1 MFFRFHSLA
10 SADVGSAL
18 ADRLFVALHG
28 DTITGSLNTRRVKR
42 TPHGL
47 IIVMVLAAMA
57 GCGQKH
63 DMPVRTGQFSVKQLK
78 IGYFPNV
85 THAQAVL
92 GLGQGD
98 FTNAFPAVEI
108 IPRQFNAGPELITAL
123 NAGEVDIAYVGPG
136 PAINSFMKSRGKS
149 IRVIAGA
156 AANGVV
162 IVARKGAGITSLAD
176 LAGKNLATPQLGN
189 TQDISAKHYLRDVL
203 HVSTDNVQVTPNAQL
218 LAGFDRGRL
227 DAAWVPEPWGSRLLA
242 TGNVTLIGEE
252 KDLWPQQRFVLT
264 VVVTTPSFLQD
275 HPDVV
280 EKFLAVHEQLTQ
292 QLQNR
297 PAEQSAKALADSLAS
312 LTGEKIPPAIVR
324 QALGR
329 TQFTD
334 DPLPATFTAMAQWSY
349 QLQFIDT
356 KPNLD
361 GLFATD
367 VLRKITAL
375 PPTTR
380 P

>member
-1 MFFRFHSLA
+1 M
-10 SADVGSAL
+10 
-18 ADRLFVALHG
+18 
-28 DTITGSLNTRRVKR
+28 
-42 TPHGL
+42 
-47 IIVMVLAAMA
+47 
-57 GCGQKH
+57 
-63 DMPVRTGQFSVKQLK
+63 KQLK
-78 IGYFPNV
+78 IGYFPNI

-98 FTNAFPAVEI
+98 FKNAFPTVEI
-108 IPRQFNAGPELITAL
+108 VPRQFNAGPELIAAL

-136 PAINSFMKSRGKS
+136 PAINSFIKSRGKS

-156 AANGVV
+156 AANGVA
-162 IVARKGAGITSLAD
+162 IVARNGSGITSLAD
-176 LAGKNLATPQLGN
+176 LTGKSLATPQLGN
-189 TQDISAKHYLRDVL
+189 TQDISAKHYLTQVL
-203 HVSTDNVQVTPNAQL
+203 HASTDNVKITPNAQL
-218 LAGFDRGRL
+218 TAGFDRGRL

-252 KDLWPQQRFVLT
+252 KDLWPEHHFVLT
-264 VVVTTPSFLQD
+264 VVVTTPAFLQD
-275 HPDVV
+275 HADVV
-280 EKFLAVHEQLTQ
+280 ETFLAVHEKLTR
-292 QLQNR
+292 QLQNTQ
-297 PAEQSAKALADSLAS
+297 ADDLSKSLADSLAN

-324 QALGR
+324 QALSR

-334 DPLPATFTAMAQWSY
+334 DPLPATFAVMAQWSY

-367 VLRKITAL
+367 ILRKMSAL